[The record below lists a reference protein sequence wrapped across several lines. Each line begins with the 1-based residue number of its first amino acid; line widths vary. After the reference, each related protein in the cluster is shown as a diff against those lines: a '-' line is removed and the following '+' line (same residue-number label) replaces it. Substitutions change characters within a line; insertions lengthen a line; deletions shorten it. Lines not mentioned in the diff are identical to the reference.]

1 MSVSKKIKELLKLDH
16 KWRSTKM
23 LTSIH
28 LKDVAS
34 YDKNNE
40 ETLGDLKKINFI
52 YGSNGSGKTTISN
65 FLSGNDVD
73 RYQKC
78 RAVWASST
86 PLKTL
91 VYNKQFREENFGDG
105 QISGVFT
112 LGKATKEE
120 IEEIERKKDSHKELI
135 SQIETKKSTL
145 KKQKEALETEKDAF
159 VKDCWKDSYS
169 KYKDEFKEA
178 FVGFMRSRKDFTAKL
193 VSVCESGYN
202 ADDILSIEVIRD
214 KASTIFGQKPT
225 PMAPLLV
232 PSFTD
237 ITEKES
243 NPIWKTVI
251 VGKDDVDIAGL
262 INQLGVND
270 WVDKGRNYITEGNV
284 CPFCQ
289 NETIT
294 DDFREQLELFFD
306 DTYTTQKNEL
316 AEIKIQ
322 YETALSTQLTSL
334 KTLLSQEKGNK
345 ETKLECDLL
354 GSQIKTLES
363 QFSENLEHLKNKIE
377 NASNVCELR
386 STQTTWDEIKQCIE
400 KANESISEHNRI
412 VREFSSELES
422 LKKNIWLYVAEE
434 AQADYQKHKRK
445 IGGLQTGIN
454 AIGRDIS
461 GKEAQAKTLD
471 NEIKTLNK
479 NVTSVQP
486 TIDEINRLLTAFGFY
501 NFSLVPSPDAENYY
515 TVKYEDGSL
524 AHKSLSE
531 GEITFIT
538 FLYFLQLVKGSH
550 SETGVSEDR
559 IVVVDDPISSLDSNI
574 LFIVSTLIKGLIRD
588 IKDDKGRTKQLIV
601 LTHNVYFHKE
611 ASFIDGRTTHNN
623 NTNYWIIRKIN
634 KLSKIQSYGMDN
646 PIESSYE
653 LLWNEIQ
660 NWQNNS
666 GITVQNTMRRI
677 VENYFKI
684 LGKFGDDDLINK
696 FDTQQERDIC
706 RSLLCWINDGSH
718 CLPDDL
724 FIQTPED
731 EIQRFLDV
739 FKGIF
744 EYTDNLGHYNMMMR
758 SPVAA

>member
-1 MSVSKKIKELLKLDH
+1 
-16 KWRSTKM
+16 M
-23 LTSIH
+23 LTSVH

-34 YDKNNE
+34 YDKINE
-40 ETLGDLKKINFI
+40 EILGDLKKINFI

-65 FLSGNDVD
+65 FLLGNELDK
-73 RYQKC
+73 YQKC
-78 RAVWASST
+78 GAVWSGST
-86 PLKTL
+86 PLMTL

-105 QISGVFT
+105 KISGVFT

-120 IEEIERKKDSHKELI
+120 IEEIEKKKASHTDLI
-135 SQIETKKSTL
+135 SLIESKTNTL
-145 KKQKEALETEKDAF
+145 TKQKEALQKQRDAF
-159 VKDCWKDSYS
+159 VNDSWKNSYS

-178 FVGFMRSRKDFTAKL
+178 FVGSMRSKKDFATKL
-193 VSVCESGYN
+193 ISVCASDYKAE
-202 ADDILSIEVIRD
+202 DLLSIETIRE
-214 KASTIFGQKPT
+214 KASTIFGQKP
-225 PMAPLLV
+225 APIEPLSL
-232 PSFTD
+232 PSFAD
-237 ITEKES
+237 VIDKES
-243 NPIWKTVI
+243 NPIWKAVI

-262 INQLGVND
+262 INQLGAND
-270 WVDKGRNYITEGNV
+270 WVDKGRNFIAQSNV

-289 NETIT
+289 SDTIT

-306 DTYTTQKNEL
+306 DSYTTQKNEV
-316 AEIKIQ
+316 ATITSQ
-322 YETALSTQLTSL
+322 YESEFSTQLTSL
-334 KTLLSQEKGNK
+334 NTLLSQEKSNTD
-345 ETKLECDLL
+345 TKLDCNALGTLL
-354 GSQIKTLES
+354 TALES
-363 QFSENLEHLKNKIE
+363 QFSENQEILKNKLE

-386 STQTTWDEIKQCIE
+386 STEPTWIEIKQCIE
-400 KANESISEHNRI
+400 KANEAISEHNRI
-412 VREFSSELES
+412 VREFSTELKS
-422 LKKNIWLYVAEE
+422 LKENIWLYVAEE
-434 AQADYQKHKRK
+434 SQVAYQEYKKK
-445 IGGLQTGIN
+445 LGGLQTGIK
-454 AIGRDIS
+454 AIE
-461 GKEAQAKTLD
+461 KEILEKKTQATNLD
-471 NEIKTLNK
+471 AEIKTLNK

-501 NFSLVPSPDAENYY
+501 NFSLVPSPDADNYY

-559 IVVVDDPISSLDSNI
+559 IVVVDDPISSLDSNV
-574 LFIVSTLIKGLIRD
+574 LFIVSTLIKGLIND
-588 IKDDKGRTKQLIV
+588 IKEDKGRTKQLIV

-623 NTNYWIIRKIN
+623 QTNYWIIRKIN

-653 LLWNEIQ
+653 LLWNEVQ

-666 GITVQNTMRRI
+666 GTTVQNTMRRI
-677 VENYFKI
+677 IENYFKI
-684 LGKFGDDDLINK
+684 LGKYGDDDLINK
-696 FDTQQERDIC
+696 FSTQEERDIC

-724 FIQTPED
+724 FIQTPDD

-739 FKGIF
+739 FKGVF
-744 EYTDNLGHYNMMMR
+744 EHTDNLGHYNMMMR
-758 SPVAA
+758 SPGTA

>member
-1 MSVSKKIKELLKLDH
+1 
-16 KWRSTKM
+16 M
-23 LTSIH
+23 LTSVH

-40 ETLGDLKKINFI
+40 ETLGDLKRINFI

-65 FLSGNDVD
+65 FLSGNEADKC
-73 RYQKC
+73 QKC
-78 RAVWASST
+78 RAVWTGSS

-120 IEEIERKKDSHKELI
+120 IEEIERKKVSHTDLI
-135 SQIETKKSTL
+135 SLIEGKTSTV
-145 KKQKEALETEKDAF
+145 KRQKETLETEKDKF
-159 VKDCWKDSYS
+159 VNDCWKNSYL
-169 KYKDEFKEA
+169 KHKEEFKDA
-178 FVGFMRSRKDFTAKL
+178 YVGFMRSKKDFTKKL
-193 VSVCESGYN
+193 ISVCESEYC
-202 ADDILSIEVIRD
+202 AEDLLSIEAIRE
-214 KASTIFGQKPT
+214 KASTIFGQKP
-225 PMAPLLV
+225 APIDLLSL
-232 PSFTD
+232 PSFVD
-237 ITEKES
+237 ITDKES

-270 WVDKGRNYITEGNV
+270 WVDKGRNYIAQSNV

-306 DTYTTQKNEL
+306 DTYTTQKNEV
-316 AEIKIQ
+316 ATITSQ
-322 YETALSTQLTSL
+322 YESEFSTQLTSL
-334 KTLLSQEKGNK
+334 KTLLSQEKSNTD
-345 ETKLECDLL
+345 TKLDCSAL
-354 GSQIKTLES
+354 GTLITALES
-363 QFSENLEHLKNKIE
+363 QFSENQELLKNKLE

-386 STQTTWDEIKQCIE
+386 STEPTWNEVKQCIE
-400 KANESISEHNRI
+400 KANEDITEHNRI
-412 VREFSSELES
+412 VREFSTELKS
-422 LKKNIWLYVAEE
+422 LKDNIWLYVAEE
-434 AQADYQKHKRK
+434 SQADYKKLKKK
-445 IGGLQTGIN
+445 IGGLETGIKAMEKDVSEKRKQ
-454 AIGRDIS
+454 AI
-461 GKEAQAKTLD
+461 ELD
-471 NEIKTLNK
+471 GEIKDLNK

-486 TIDEINRLLTAFGFY
+486 TIDEINRLLVAFGFY
-501 NFSLVPSPDAENYY
+501 NFSLVPSPSADNYY

-559 IVVVDDPISSLDSNI
+559 IVVVDDPISSLDSNV
-574 LFIVSTLIKGLIRD
+574 LFIVSTLIKGLIKD
-588 IKDDKGRTKQLIV
+588 IKEDRGRTKQLIV

-611 ASFIDGRTTHNN
+611 ASFIDGRTTQNN
-623 NTNYWIIRKIN
+623 QTNYWIIRKIN
-634 KLSKIQSYGMDN
+634 KLSKIQTYGMDN

-653 LLWNEIQ
+653 LLWNEVQ

-666 GITVQNTMRRI
+666 GTTVQNTMRRI
-677 VENYFKI
+677 IENYFKI

-696 FDTQQERDIC
+696 FSTPEERDIC

-724 FIQTPED
+724 FIQTPDD

-739 FKGIF
+739 FKGVF
-744 EYTDNLGHYNMMMR
+744 EHTDNLGHYNMMMR
-758 SPVAA
+758 SAGTA